1 MRKRLT
7 KMLITFALALTFLLG
22 SSGFALAAET
32 ETYIHTESMEI
43 RIEGK
48 TGLRTIA
55 SIDKKYYEQ
64 FIENGKKVTYGTVA
78 VPASALE
85 ADGRELVIGGS
96 YKLNG
101 KSYSALTIPAEKNWK
116 TTEDKLYF
124 TGVLTGISGSGFNTR
139 YAVRAYITVDEKTTY
154 GNVLAQ
160 SSYVTAQKML
170 QSQETTS
177 EDRAWLA
184 KNILDACDDAKK
196 VTQQTLTITAEQ
208 VKNGTYELGA
218 TSKVRNY
225 KNIMID
231 SSVQDAEI
239 ILDNLRVRN
248 LEVSAEANC
257 TITADNTSFDTIS
270 KKLAGARG
278 ESGNV
283 VLNLGTGSSVA
294 KLSAAS
300 NLTVNGALK
309 VAEVTVDTPVTN
321 FVINVPAEELN
332 VSKQTGGSNII
343 VNSNIENATL
353 NGTDSTIS
361 GTGKLDKVQDNGNN
375 HVDIEIGE
383 DLSANEIIS
392 VEVRGMNRMVVTLAK
407 DTEKVLT
414 GDDMTIHCHGGKDM
428 TILKVETTNRK
439 VYTVTTSV
447 FAKDD
452 TYTFSIEIDGKII
465 QKEFSYKVDCPTVSN
480 ATVLR
485 SEETR
490 AEFDLFDVDDGGY
503 VYVYIPG
510 HTQTGRNETE
520 LPSVETVKKGY
531 KEAISV
537 GFNKVLLRG
546 LDAGIS
552 YPLYYVLEAYDGRT
566 SDVFGPLT
574 INGTVEE
581 EPNISPVYEIV
592 SVSEKPRNTIT
603 IRLNQAPEETLTLD
617 NFSFICPTGSEITTD
632 KATLKISEDRL
643 VYTIVIPDN
652 YYHKDNQYVAKITFS
667 DGTVAKKRFEVK
679 YNPPVTTLHKVER
692 IAEDK
697 VRYTFT
703 SDKEGVFYF
712 GTYNF
717 NGEYGS
723 ENNTP
728 TAEQILNGEVIS
740 IKKQMYSGSNSVE
753 IPYNGKDKD
762 WFAIH
767 VDAYGNYANYTE
779 HDKIPAYVPPKPEES
794 ELAIES
800 VVYNKDYSGSMS
812 TCLDITFTTSI
823 DELPMQEL
831 ISFEVI
837 SGSSVG
843 KLLLERSFLD
853 SEQKV
858 LRIRSL
864 NMAFKPGTYKISMY
878 VYKDGI
884 PKKVAKEF
892 VID

>member
-139 YAVRAYITVDEKTTY
+139 YAVRAYITVDGKTTY

-184 KNILDACDDAKK
+184 KNILDTCDDAKK

-332 VSKQTGGSNII
+332 VSKQAGGSNII

-407 DTEKVLT
+407 ETEKVLT
-414 GDDMTIHCHGGKDM
+414 VDDMTILCHGGKDM

-531 KEAISV
+531 K
-537 GFNKVLLRG
+537 
-546 LDAGIS
+546 
-552 YPLYYVLEAYDGRT
+552 
-566 SDVFGPLT
+566 
-574 INGTVEE
+574 
-581 EPNISPVYEIV
+581 
-592 SVSEKPRNTIT
+592 
-603 IRLNQAPEETLTLD
+603 
-617 NFSFICPTGSEITTD
+617 
-632 KATLKISEDRL
+632 KATL
-643 VYTIVIPDN
+643 
-652 YYHKDNQYVAKITFS
+652 
-667 DGTVAKKRFEVK
+667 
-679 YNPPVTTLHKVER
+679 
-692 IAEDK
+692 
-697 VRYTFT
+697 
-703 SDKEGVFYF
+703 
-712 GTYNF
+712 
-717 NGEYGS
+717 
-723 ENNTP
+723 
-728 TAEQILNGEVIS
+728 
-740 IKKQMYSGSNSVE
+740 
-753 IPYNGKDKD
+753 
-762 WFAIH
+762 
-767 VDAYGNYANYTE
+767 
-779 HDKIPAYVPPKPEES
+779 
-794 ELAIES
+794 
-800 VVYNKDYSGSMS
+800 
-812 TCLDITFTTSI
+812 
-823 DELPMQEL
+823 
-831 ISFEVI
+831 
-837 SGSSVG
+837 
-843 KLLLERSFLD
+843 
-853 SEQKV
+853 
-858 LRIRSL
+858 
-864 NMAFKPGTYKISMY
+864 
-878 VYKDGI
+878 
-884 PKKVAKEF
+884 
-892 VID
+892 